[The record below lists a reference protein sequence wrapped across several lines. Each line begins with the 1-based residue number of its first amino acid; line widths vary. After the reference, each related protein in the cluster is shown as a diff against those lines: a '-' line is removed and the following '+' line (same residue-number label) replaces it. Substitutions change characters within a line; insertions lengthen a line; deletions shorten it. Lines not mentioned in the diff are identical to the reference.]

1 MLKVFRRIVHFFGH
15 SFLTLLALVFTLFLA
30 LASIAPYVDPNVFC
44 LPNLLALAL
53 PILACI
59 NLFLLIYWSARKKVS
74 ALIPLASLFLA
85 IGIHL
90 VRFYDAPPAT
100 LSSLPDNAQVF
111 RVLSYNVNL
120 FRLYSWADTPPTASE
135 IAALVRRTEAD
146 IICLQEFTTSDAT
159 FPDSAARKLFAPFSH
174 IHYTLHHG
182 DLHHGVALFS
192 KYPILERGVI
202 EFPDSYNVPFMPI
215 CALAAIHCASIAL
228 TFSLF
233 AYIATTLILYVHLVL
248 LRVTICFSRYPISLR
263 SFTEPCNVKHN
274 RRNTLRTVLAH
285 HPILFCF
292 AAILM
297 RLPLPILMPQ
307 SRRAC
312 MTPLTKYTRATAL
325 LFQRF
330 SPQCA

>member
-53 PILACI
+53 PILVCI

-120 FRLYSWADTPPTASE
+120 FRLYSWAD
-135 IAALVRRTEAD
+135 
-146 IICLQEFTTSDAT
+146 
-159 FPDSAARKLFAPFSH
+159 K
-174 IHYTLHHG
+174 
-182 DLHHGVALFS
+182 
-192 KYPILERGVI
+192 
-202 EFPDSYNVPFMPI
+202 
-215 CALAAIHCASIAL
+215 
-228 TFSLF
+228 
-233 AYIATTLILYVHLVL
+233 
-248 LRVTICFSRYPISLR
+248 
-263 SFTEPCNVKHN
+263 
-274 RRNTLRTVLAH
+274 
-285 HPILFCF
+285 
-292 AAILM
+292 
-297 RLPLPILMPQ
+297 
-307 SRRAC
+307 
-312 MTPLTKYTRATAL
+312 
-325 LFQRF
+325 
-330 SPQCA
+330 